1 MTAKTPKLVDIEQ
14 VSDGWVKKYI
24 LTYEMPDGRMHSYE
38 CASRKKLEAF
48 RAGLEERGRISR
60 AVLTESAASHARCE
74 AASAPSAEAAGDL
87 NQVAPD
93 AVCIVARTPR
103 DTLVMIREFRY
114 PLNSWCIAFPAGLV
128 DPGEDVVRGACR
140 EMEEETGYTVSADAQ
155 VRVLPQA
162 GFSSTGFTDE
172 TVQVVF
178 VEAEKAGDAHTEPNE
193 LIEVFELP
201 IAAIPEFLN
210 TNPLPIGTR
219 AQLVLESFIQ

>member
-1 MTAKTPKLVDIEQ
+1 MAQHPKLTGIEQ
-14 VSDGWVKKYI
+14 LSSGWVNKYI

-60 AVLTESAASHARCE
+60 AVLAESAASPTGCE
-74 AASAPSAEAAGDL
+74 TASTPSADAAGDL
-87 NQVAPD
+87 NQATPD

-128 DPGEDVVRGACR
+128 DPGEDVVRCACR

-162 GFSSTGFTDE
+162 GFSSTGLTE
-172 TVQVVF
+172 VQIVF
-178 VEAEKAGDAHTEPNE
+178 VEAEKASEAHTEPNE

>member
-1 MTAKTPKLVDIEQ
+1 MDAPKLVDIEQ
-14 VSDGWVKKYI
+14 ICDGWVKKYL
-24 LTYEMPDGRMHSYE
+24 LTYKLPDGSLYE
-38 CASRKKLEAF
+38 YHCATRRGRDEFL
-48 RAGLEERGRISR
+48 AGLQRNGEASERIM
-60 AVLTESAASHARCE
+60 AAIHE
-74 AASAPSAEAAGDL
+74 GGPQPQAPAFT
-87 NQVAPD
+87 PD
-93 AVCIVARTPR
+93 AACIVARTPR

-114 PLNSWCIAFPAGLV
+114 PLNSWCIAFPAGLI
-128 DPGEDVVRGACR
+128 DPGEDVVRCACR

-178 VEAEKAGDAHTEPNE
+178 VEAEKASEAHTEPNE